1 MVNPDS
7 FLFTELDHPQLQMT
21 PRQLSKN
28 PNSRMLSS
36 PSSRSNIGVKPNV
49 EGDRGTFNK
58 EIALLEREIA
68 LRTIAKLT
76 EKRIS
81 ELTES
86 PKKKKGTVRRIL
98 SSFGRKSK
106 PKSKEKQG
114 GKKRRKTK
122 RRKRKKRKKTKKR

>member
-1 MVNPDS
+1 MVNPDT

-36 PSSRSNIGVKPNV
+36 PSSRSNIGVKPYV

-58 EIALLEREIA
+58 EIALLDREIA
-68 LRTIAKLT
+68 LRNIAKVT

-122 RRKRKKRKKTKKR
+122 RRKSQKRKKTKKR